1 GTILASVGDGAE
13 GKLWD
18 VRRRKLL
25 GNLPGIKG
33 PVDAVAF
40 APDGKTLATV
50 NRVNNQ
56 PNENYITI
64 WDIVQR
70 KQNFTIPVGRIGYK
84 TVIFAGNAET
94 LVAGAYGGRVDYWDL
109 GTKHKRAHFEQAA
122 KDTILAFIL
131 SHDNKRLTAVSG
143 EPLVR
148 RWDLKTGKALPP
160 LQGPF
165 NP

>member
-1 GTILASVGDGAE
+1 ISVVKYSPDGHWLAAADLDGTINLWHYPGGSFVFSLREHRFAVLSMAFSPDGTILASVGDGAE

-94 LVAGAYGGRVDYWDL
+94 LVAGAYGGRVDY
-109 GTKHKRAHFEQAA
+109 
-122 KDTILAFIL
+122 
-131 SHDNKRLTAVSG
+131 
-143 EPLVR
+143 
-148 RWDLKTGKALPP
+148 
-160 LQGPF
+160 
-165 NP
+165 